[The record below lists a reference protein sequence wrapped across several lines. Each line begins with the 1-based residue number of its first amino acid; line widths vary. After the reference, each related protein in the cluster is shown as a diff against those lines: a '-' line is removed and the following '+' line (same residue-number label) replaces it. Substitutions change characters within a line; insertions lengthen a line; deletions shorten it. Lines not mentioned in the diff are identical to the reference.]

1 MEKFTK
7 SNYKDMV
14 DKKEVN
20 KKIVPHAIAAFLVGG
35 LICTIAEVINNILIY
50 FKIEN
55 EAASTWTVIIM
66 VFLGAFFTGLGMYDK
81 WARHAGAGTIV
92 PITGF
97 SNSISSAAIEFKS
110 EGYILGVGAK
120 IFLIAGP
127 VIAYGVA
134 TSIVIGLIYYFFSR

>member
-7 SNYKDMV
+7 SNYKGMV

-20 KKIVPHAIAAFLVGG
+20 HKVIPHAITAFMVGG
-35 LICTIAEVINNILIY
+35 SICTVAEVVNTILVSMNVE
-50 FKIEN
+50 KD
-55 EAASTWTVIIM
+55 AAGTWTVIIM
-66 VFLGAFFTGLGMYDK
+66 VFLGSFFTGLGVYDK
-81 WARHAGAGTIV
+81 WAKYAGAGTIV

-97 SNSISSAAIEFKS
+97 SNSVSSAAIEFKS

-134 TSIVIGLIYYFFSR
+134 SSIILGLIYYFFTR

>member
-7 SNYKDMV
+7 SNYKDAV
-14 DKKEVN
+14 DKKQVN
-20 KKIVPHAIAAFLVGG
+20 NRIVPNAITAFLVGG
-35 LICTIAEVINNILIY
+35 FICTIAEVINSILVNME
-50 FKIEN
+50 IEK
-55 EAASTWTVIIM
+55 EAAATWTVIIM
-66 VFLGAFFTGLGMYDK
+66 VFLGAFFTGIGVYDK
-81 WARHAGAGTIV
+81 WAKYAGAGTIV

-110 EGYILGVGAK
+110 EGFVLGVGSK

-134 TSIVIGLIYYFFSR
+134 TSIIIGIIYYFFSR